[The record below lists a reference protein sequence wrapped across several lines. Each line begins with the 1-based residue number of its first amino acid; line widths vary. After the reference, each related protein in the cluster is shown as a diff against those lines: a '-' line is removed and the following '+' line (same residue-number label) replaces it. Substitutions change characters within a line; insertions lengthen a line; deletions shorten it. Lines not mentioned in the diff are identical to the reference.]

1 MSTIRDDDDD
11 IHDHDDIC
19 HTPRVSRIVLH
30 FILHDWTC
38 CLSIFY
44 FFFRFLFRF
53 VNYWI
58 WPRNLASERACVCVR
73 EDETRM
79 EKTVIEK
86 DDVRTMRWMKPELI
100 PIILR
105 LFFSIFVYCYAEYF
119 AFAKVLFSVVCLRL
133 SACESHNIR
142 RVKRKS
148 THGAMYRTESSA
160 CDLLNFQ
167 NKWRFSSSSKI
178 RNLSVCIPDIE
189 MATYKRKEKKNVPK
203 HFIESKI
210 SS

>member
-1 MSTIRDDDDD
+1 MFMCSMSTIRHDDDD

-19 HTPRVSRIVLH
+19 HAVHLEFRIVLH

-44 FFFRFLFRF
+44 FFRFLFRF

-105 LFFSIFVYCYAEYF
+105 FFFQFFVYCYAQYF
-119 AFAKVLFSVVCLRL
+119 PFAKVLFSVVRLRL
-133 SACESHNIR
+133 SACESHNII
-142 RVKRKS
+142 V
-148 THGAMYRTESSA
+148 
-160 CDLLNFQ
+160 C
-167 NKWRFSSSSKI
+167 
-178 RNLSVCIPDIE
+178 NL
-189 MATYKRKEKKNVPK
+189 
-203 HFIESKI
+203 
-210 SS
+210 